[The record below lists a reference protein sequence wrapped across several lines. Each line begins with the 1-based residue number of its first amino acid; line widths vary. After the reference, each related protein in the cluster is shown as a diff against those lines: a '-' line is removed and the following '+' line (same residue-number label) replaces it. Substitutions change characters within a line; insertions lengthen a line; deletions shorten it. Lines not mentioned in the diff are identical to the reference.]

1 MDGEAREDGQD
12 ERTDLSMEGTD
23 VRQEEAEAR
32 FPALTERAFYNLV
45 TAGPWMRFIGI
56 VTFVACGIM
65 LVCGLFMIFGS
76 DRLYNLPLGS
86 ITGLIYVVLAAV
98 CFFPARY
105 SFLAG
110 SRLYTLQVDDASG
123 NLEDALRNNKAYWKF
138 SGILTI
144 VCLSLT
150 VLLLIIAVIVAVV
163 S

>member
-1 MDGEAREDGQD
+1 MPREDGQD
-12 ERTDLSMEGTD
+12 GETDLSMEGTD
-23 VRQEEAEAR
+23 GRQEEAEAR
-32 FPALTERAFYNLV
+32 FPALTDRAFYNLV

-110 SRLYTLQVDDASG
+110 SRLDALRFGDDAG

-150 VLLLIIAVIVAVV
+150 VLLLIIAVIAVV
-163 S
+163 VA

>member
-1 MDGEAREDGQD
+1 MDSEVRKEGQ
-12 ERTDLSMEGTD
+12 ESAAPE
-23 VRQEEAEAR
+23 QETE
-32 FPALTERAFYNLV
+32 FTLPPLTKTAFYYLV

-76 DRLYNLPLGS
+76 DRLYNLPLDS

-98 CFFPARY
+98 CFFPARFI
-105 SFLAG
+105 FLAG
-110 SRLYTLQVDDASG
+110 SRLDALRFGDDAG
-123 NLEDALRNNKAYWKF
+123 NLDDALRNNKAYWKF

-144 VCLSLT
+144 VCLSFT